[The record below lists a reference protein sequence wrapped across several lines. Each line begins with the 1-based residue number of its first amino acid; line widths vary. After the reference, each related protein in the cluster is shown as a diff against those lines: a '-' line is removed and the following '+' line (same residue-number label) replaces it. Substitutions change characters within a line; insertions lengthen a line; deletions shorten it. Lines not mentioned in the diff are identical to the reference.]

1 MNPSGAQDTIDLQA
15 IFRKVLRMWWL
26 FAITITIALAV
37 GVAKV
42 KTTPKSYRVK
52 SVLRM
57 SEGKRSNFGSGK
69 QEFIKGTGYLQ
80 NDAELTD
87 EIAMISS
94 VTNMTKTLKK
104 LNFAVSYY
112 ARKDFMNSELYERTP
127 FVVQLDSSDL
137 QICGTAVN
145 VKLDTVAGTY
155 RVKVRSKYVALYD
168 MRTDKVSDKFLTK
181 LDIDRTFKLGEECN
195 EQYLR
200 FKLEIPKGRQVNSTT
215 EYLFVLNS
223 LDELVRQWQ
232 GATAVEPMSDVSN
245 IVVLSTAGEVID
257 KQVKFLDMLMSTYV
271 EGEREKN
278 NQKGKATIAFIDE
291 ALKQSGQNLQ
301 RASTEVQ
308 SANAGTTDASSQ
320 SGAIN
325 QELFRQQ
332 DQEGRI
338 QSQLMSLQG
347 LIATMSA
354 DNGGTPNTVAA
365 SDINAPSLNTVIDK
379 YNADV
384 ARLRSEELNVRIATA
399 PIIAL
404 RRTVQTER
412 DQIIQSAQVLVT
424 QTQNELA
431 SVRQRIGQ
439 LRGQL
444 YALPGQ
450 AARSRM
456 VMQSYTLTESIHNYL
471 MEKSY
476 EAQIAVNSDQVD
488 KTIVDPARPETMSP
502 IAPDKKTIL
511 GGAFMLGLVLPLL
524 FILIRD
530 FFNDKI
536 ADIDELKR
544 LSSVPILAT
553 IPSTK
558 RKRITADDPKSLLA
572 ESFRTARI
580 NLQFLNA
587 DAPRQV
593 VGITSSTSG
602 EGKTFCSIN
611 LATVMAMSGRRTL
624 IIDADMRRPRVHEAL
639 EIPNGVGLS
648 TYLIGECDLNS
659 AIRPTDQPGLDVMTA
674 GPIPPNPLELMESLR
689 TTELFN
695 TARGRYDQIIV
706 DASPMG
712 LVSEFKILLGLLDVT
727 LYVVRQGHTSRNM
740 LRGLNELHKAGKMP
754 HTDLLFNDVKSDNN
768 NSYGYGYHTK

>member
-1 MNPSGAQDTIDLQA
+1 MNPSGAQDTIDLKA

-26 FAITITIALAV
+26 FAITCTIA
-37 GVAKV
+37 VAAGAAYI
-42 KTTPKSYRVK
+42 KTTPKTYKVK

-57 SEGKRSNFGSGK
+57 SEGKRSSFGANK
-69 QEFIKGTGYLQ
+69 QEFLKGAGYLQ
-80 NDAELTD
+80 TDAELED
-87 EIAMISS
+87 EITMIRS
-94 VTNMTKTLKK
+94 VSNMTNTLEK
-104 LNFAVSYY
+104 LDFAISYY
-112 ARKDFMNSELYERTP
+112 ERKNFLDRELYDGNP
-127 FVVQLDSSDL
+127 YMVQLDTNSL
-137 QICGTAVN
+137 QMCALPVY
-145 VKLDTVAGTY
+145 VKLDTLTGTF
-155 RVKVRSKYVALYD
+155 RVRAKGKNITLYD
-168 MRTDKVSDKFLTK
+168 LRTKKLDESFLSKV
-181 LDIDRTFKLGEECN
+181 DIDRTFKIGEECN
-195 EQYLR
+195 EPNLK
-200 FKLEIPKGRQVNSTT
+200 FKLIMPKGRQVHGGS
-215 EYLFVLNS
+215 EYYFYVNTM
-223 LDELVRQWQ
+223 DELLRQWQ
-232 GATAVEPMSDVSN
+232 GATSVDPMSEESN
-245 IVVLSTAGEVID
+245 IVILSSTGEVID
-257 KQVKFLDMLMSTYV
+257 KQIRFLDMLMDTYI
-271 EGEREKN
+271 ESEREKN
-278 NQKGKATIAFIDE
+278 NQKGKATITFIDK
-291 ALKQSGQNLQ
+291 ALQASGQNLQ
-301 RASTEVQ
+301 RASSEVQ
-308 SANAGTTDASSQ
+308 SANAGTTDASTQ

-332 DQEGRI
+332 DQEGRT

-431 SVRQRIGQ
+431 SIRARIGQ

-488 KTIVDPARPETMSP
+488 KTVVDAARPETMAP
-502 IAPDKKTIL
+502 IAPDKKTVL
-511 GGAFMLGLVLPLL
+511 GGALLLGLMLPLL
-524 FILIRD
+524 FIMARD

-536 ADIDELKR
+536 ADVDELKR
-544 LSSVPILAT
+544 LSAVPILAT
-553 IPSTK
+553 IPSSK
-558 RKRITADDPKSLLA
+558 RKRISADEPKSLLA

-593 VGITSSTSG
+593 VGLTSSTSG

-624 IIDADMRRPRVHEAL
+624 LIDADMRRPRVHEYL
-639 EIPNGVGLS
+639 EIPEGSGLS
-648 TYLIGECDLNS
+648 TYLIGDTDLNGV
-659 AIRPTDQPGLDVMTA
+659 IRHTDQPGLDVITA
-674 GPIPPNPLELMESLR
+674 GPLPPNPLELMESPRLA
-689 TTELFN
+689 ELIAA
-695 TARGRYDQIIV
+695 ARGRYDQIIV

-712 LVSEFKILLGLLDVT
+712 LVSEFKILLGHLDVT
-727 LYVVRQGHTSRNM
+727 LYVVRQGHTSRSM
-740 LRGLNELHKAGKMP
+740 LRGLNDLHKAGKMP
-754 HTDLLFNDVKSDNN
+754 HTDLLLNDVKVGDND
-768 NSYGYGYHTK
+768 GYGYYTK